1 LRPRPTPTNCLERQP
16 GVRERQELAGGRV
29 ADFVAGAA
37 IVASYVK
44 GTDEDEA
51 VQRLG
56 ERSREPEFVFHELL
70 DRTTTAG
77 LPGIEVVVL
86 FGGLI
91 GRAEEDLLIVLS
103 WTVGTLAVELD
114 EGRRQELGVPRVR
127 DAAEAADGLGRQV
140 GKNFHDDVVRQLR
153 DVLLV
158 FARHGCAAVADGSMD
173 SMDVS
178 WMPYL
183 NWKESICAT

>member
-1 LRPRPTPTNCLERQP
+1 
-16 GVRERQELAGGRV
+16 
-29 ADFVAGAA
+29 
-37 IVASYVK
+37 VASYVK

-70 DRTTTAG
+70 HRTTTAG

-91 GRAEEDLLIVLS
+91 GRAEEDLLVLSS

-127 DAAEAADGLGRQV
+127 DAAEAADHYGSDSRCRRLPPVPTAFCRGR
-140 GKNFHDDVVRQLR
+140 
-153 DVLLV
+153 
-158 FARHGCAAVADGSMD
+158 RHR
-173 SMDVS
+173 
-178 WMPYL
+178 
-183 NWKESICAT
+183 ATPR